1 MGIFFGLQIYSPAF
15 KGIFFE
21 FEKSKPNHR
30 QILSTL
36 ESSVLNLC
44 LLFLKLAS
52 FSLLFCLF
60 PKFILNLQAK
70 SEELETMEGFKNLEI
85 KNFRGIDHLKI
96 DDFSRVNVFLGQNNS
111 GKSSVLEAIAML
123 MGMSNPDLP
132 QAINAVRARKSFSKF
147 IDIQYFFNNLNTATP
162 PEVLAEE
169 TNGTSRHLK
178 MALSYVFDEMAEPN
192 NEPQQTGAVNYV
204 NTLEMNF
211 DIANGAPSRSYKSWL
226 RVNSQGLVVNRKVAD
241 GYLENKR
248 AWLTPS
254 DLMTS
259 NLAND
264 LAELF
269 RRNRKDTV
277 LTLLKMFDSQ
287 INSIEIL
294 TDDIYVGFEGMA
306 QMLPVSMMGDGLRRY
321 LSIVASASNPMI
333 DMFLIDE
340 IDNGLH
346 YSVYK
351 KLWQALFALAAATD
365 KQIFVTTHS
374 KETLRYLDE
383 MLQENPTYKPDLRLY
398 TLERTL
404 KKGLQA
410 YMLTHEGLQGACEND
425 IEIRSV
431 VL

>member
-1 MGIFFGLQIYSPAF
+1 MDGIKI
-15 KGIFFE
+15 I
-21 FEKSKPNHR
+21 
-30 QILSTL
+30 
-36 ESSVLNLC
+36 
-44 LLFLKLAS
+44 
-52 FSLLFCLF
+52 
-60 PKFILNLQAK
+60 
-70 SEELETMEGFKNLEI
+70 EI
-85 KNFRGIDHLKI
+85 KNFRGIDNLKI
-96 DDFSRVNVFLGQNNS
+96 EDFSRVNVFLGQNNS

-123 MGMSNPDLP
+123 MSMSNPDSP
-132 QAINAVRARKSFSKF
+132 QLINAVRARKSFSKF
-147 IDIQYFFNNLNTATP
+147 IDIQYLFNNLNVATP

-169 TNGTSRHLK
+169 TDGTSRHLK
-178 MALSYVFDEMAEPN
+178 MTLSYVFDELAEPN
-192 NEPQQTGAVNYV
+192 SQPQQAGAVNYV

-351 KLWQALFALAAATD
+351 KLWQALFALAVATD

-374 KETLRYLDE
+374 KETLYRLNE
-383 MLQENPTYKPDLRLY
+383 MLEENSVYQKELRLY
-398 TLERTL
+398 TLEKTKL
-404 KKGLQA
+404 KGHQA
-410 YMLTHEGLQGACEND
+410 YKYTYEGLSGACEND
-425 IEIRSV
+425 VEIRSI

>member
-1 MGIFFGLQIYSPAF
+1 M
-15 KGIFFE
+15 
-21 FEKSKPNHR
+21 N
-30 QILSTL
+30 
-36 ESSVLNLC
+36 
-44 LLFLKLAS
+44 
-52 FSLLFCLF
+52 
-60 PKFILNLQAK
+60 
-70 SEELETMEGFKNLEI
+70 GFKNLEI

-96 DDFSRVNVFLGQNNS
+96 DDFSRVNVLLGQNNS
-111 GKSSVLEAIAML
+111 GKSTVLEAIAML

-132 QAINAVRARKSFSKF
+132 QAINAIRARKAFSKF
-147 IDIQYFFNNLNTATP
+147 IDIQYFFNNLNTAMP
-162 PEVLAEE
+162 PEVSAEE
-169 TNGTSRHLK
+169 TDGTSRHLK
-178 MALSYVFDEMAEPN
+178 MALSYVFDELAEPDN
-192 NEPQQTGAVNYV
+192 QLQQQTGAVNYV

-211 DIANGAPSRSYKSWL
+211 DIAKGTSSQSYKSWL
-226 RVNSQGLVVNRKVAD
+226 RVNSQGMVVNRKLAE
-241 GYLENKR
+241 GYWENKR

-277 LTLLKMFDSQ
+277 LALLKMFDNQ

-351 KLWQALFALAAATD
+351 KLWKAIFALATTTN
-365 KQIFVTTHS
+365 KQVFVTTHS
-374 KETLRYLDE
+374 KETLSRLSQ
-383 MLQENPTYKPDLRLY
+383 MLEENPDYQQELRLY
-398 TLERTL
+398 TLEKTKL
-404 KKGLQA
+404 KGLQA
-410 YMLTHEGLQGACEND
+410 YKYTYEGLSGACEND
-425 IEIRSV
+425 IEIRSIV
-431 VL
+431 M